1 MRFTG
6 QSFSAAATLLSLAT
20 ALVSAQNSSSQLPIV
35 DLGYQLQQASGFN
48 ESAAYYNFSNIRYA
62 APPVADL
69 RFRAPVSPT
78 TDRSSVQDGS
88 DLRICHQANPAWA
101 LIAAEWLPQY
111 LLAGILPNVST
122 TVTAGTASLANV
134 TTAAA
139 ETEDCLFLDVIV
151 PKKIFESAGSA
162 AGAPVV
168 VWIHGGGYTSGSK
181 ISYGNPAGLI
191 ARSQTGSSDG
201 VVFVALNYRLGAFG
215 WLSGPTFQQDGTANL
230 GLHDQRFALEW
241 VQKNIH
247 LFGGDKDRVTVVGES
262 AGAGSIMHQIT
273 AFGGSAPSLFHQAV
287 PQSPAWLQV
296 SSPYA
301 QEQVFQSYLQFLNVT
316 SLADARD
323 LSEEQLIAGN
333 VALIGVSPYSSF
345 NVGPVV
351 DGDIVPQ
358 DPKYLLNHGQFDK
371 SIRVFT
377 GHTSNE
383 GILFTPPLTN
393 DSQFG
398 TFIQS
403 ALPDA
408 QPAVIS
414 YITDTLYPPVYNGS
428 YGYTDLL
435 QRVALALA
443 ESSVI
448 CNANALDRA
457 YTDLGNDTYAY
468 VFAVDFGVHGQDVPF
483 TFKNPGEPDT
493 TGGLVSLGAANE
505 TIAFVLQDYI
515 TSFATGGVPVTD
527 VNGAPAEVPA
537 YGEEG
542 SVVGFTSRAIS
553 VAKDPAV
560 NERCRW
566 WQLGLYN

>member
-20 ALVSAQNSSSQLPIV
+20 TLVSAQNSSSRLPVV
-35 DLGYQLQQASGFN
+35 DLGYQLQQASAFN
-48 ESAAYYNFSNIRYA
+48 ESAAFYNFSNIRYA

-69 RFRAPVSPT
+69 RFRAPVSPA

-88 DLRICHQANPAWA
+88 ELRICHQANPAWA

-111 LLAGILPNVST
+111 LINGILPNVST
-122 TVTAGTASLANV
+122 TVAAGTLNV
-134 TTAAA
+134 TTAPA

-162 AGAPVV
+162 S
-168 VWIHGGGYTSGSK
+168 GGGYSTGSK

-191 ARSQTGSSDG
+191 ARSQTASSDG
-201 VVFVALNYRLGAFG
+201 VVWVALNYRLGAFG

-247 LFGGDKDRVTVVGES
+247 LFGGDKDRVTVMGES

-273 AFGGSAPSLFHQAV
+273 AFGGSAPSLFHQAI
-287 PQSPAWLQV
+287 PQSPAWLQY

-301 QEQVFQSYLQFLNVT
+301 QEQLFQSYLQFLNVT
-316 SLADARD
+316 SLADARG

-333 VALIGVSPYSSF
+333 VALIGASPYSSF

-371 SIRVFT
+371 SVRLFT

-398 TFIQS
+398 AFLES

-408 QPAVIS
+408 QPAVIAH
-414 YITDTLYPPVYNGS
+414 ITDTLYPAVYNGS
-428 YGYTDLL
+428 HGYTDLP
-435 QRVALALA
+435 QRAALALA
-443 ESSVI
+443 ESSFV
-448 CNANALDRA
+448 CNADALGRA
-457 YTDLGNDTYAY
+457 HAALGNASFAY
-468 VFAVDFGVHGQDVPF
+468 VFAVDFGLHGQDVPA

-493 TGGLVSLGAANE
+493 NGGLVLLGAAND
-505 TIAFVLQDYI
+505 TTAFVLQDYI
-515 TSFATGGVPVTD
+515 TSFATAGVPVTE
-527 VNGAPAEVPA
+527 VEGAPAEVPP
-537 YGEEG
+537 YGGEG
-542 SVVGFTSRAIS
+542 RAMGFTNGAIG
-553 VAKDPAV
+553 VARDPAA